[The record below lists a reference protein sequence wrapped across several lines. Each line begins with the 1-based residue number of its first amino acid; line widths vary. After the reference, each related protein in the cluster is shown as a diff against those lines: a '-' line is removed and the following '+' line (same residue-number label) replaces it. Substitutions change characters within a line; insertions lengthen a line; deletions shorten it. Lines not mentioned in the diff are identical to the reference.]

1 MKKSIFTALFAATA
15 FCGFSQEKEAEAS
28 KFTFSG
34 YIDSYYMLNF
44 NSPTSRSNLGASG
57 YERAFDQKSS
67 QFSLGLVQTKFGYS
81 TKSSDVVVDL
91 TFGPNADLGQYGN
104 VIGPLGA
111 GKGSTALAI
120 KQAYFNWKASDKL
133 TITAGQFGTH
143 IGYEVIDAPIN
154 YNYSLSNL
162 FNNGPFYHIGAKA
175 NYAFSD
181 KFAAMVG
188 LVNNVDNL
196 NDNNSSKGFIYQVF
210 TSPATGWNLYFNG
223 ISSNESAPLAS
234 GKDDSGSYN
243 LMDLTTSYQITPKY
257 LIGLNAA
264 YGSQTGDFQGGGSV
278 GDSKTW
284 GGVALYSN
292 YAFTDKFSLGGRYE
306 VFDNTSGAR
315 ALRNPDGGGTDVSS
329 LTLTAT
335 FTAAEG
341 HLLIK
346 PELRTDGYKTAQF
359 TDGDGK
365 AQKSQTTLGLHFIY
379 KF

>member
-1 MKKSIFTALFAATA
+1 MKKSIITALFAATA
-15 FCGFSQEKEAEAS
+15 FCGFSQEKEAEAP

-44 NSPTSRSNLGASG
+44 NSPTSRSNLGVSG

-104 VIGPLGA
+104 VLGPLGA
-111 GKGSTALAI
+111 GKATTALAI

-143 IGYEVIDAPIN
+143 IGYEVIDAPVN

-196 NDNNSSKGFIYQVF
+196 NDNNSAKGFIYQVF
-210 TSPATGWNLYFNG
+210 TSPAAGWNLYING
-223 ISSNESAPLAS
+223 ISSNEAAPLPS
-234 GKDDSGSYN
+234 GKDDSGSYD
-243 LMDLTTSYQITPKY
+243 LLDLTTSYQITPKY
-257 LIGLNAA
+257 LLGLNAA
-264 YGSQTGDFQGGGSV
+264 YGSQTGDYQGGGSV
-278 GDSKTW
+278 GKSKTW

-315 ALRNPDGGGTDVSS
+315 ALRNADGGGTNVSS
-329 LTLTAT
+329 LTITAT

-346 PELRTDGYKTAQF
+346 PELRSDAYKTAQF
-359 TDGDGK
+359 TDGGWQSTK
-365 AQKSQTTLGLHFIY
+365 ISNYFRITLHL
-379 KF
+379 